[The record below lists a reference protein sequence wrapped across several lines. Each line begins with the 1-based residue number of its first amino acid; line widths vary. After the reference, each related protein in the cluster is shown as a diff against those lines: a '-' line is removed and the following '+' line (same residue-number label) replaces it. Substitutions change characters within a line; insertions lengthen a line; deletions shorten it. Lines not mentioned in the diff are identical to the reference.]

1 MDAYES
7 GSSEGWF
14 FWNFKTEKGA
24 FQWNYMLGVKEGWIP
39 ADLDNRPY
47 KCD

>member
-14 FWNFKTEKGA
+14 FWNFKTETSP
-24 FQWNYMLGVKEGWIP
+24 QWDFILGLKEGWIQP
-39 ADLDNRPY
+39 IPEKRKN
-47 KCD
+47 KC